1 MQMFVRIVL
10 FIGLGWSLSNCQTNA
25 KPSEQFSYQVR
36 VRDTDS
42 GATLTNAIV
51 TIEIQAS
58 NLIPLVERT
67 DSLGLARIPILNG
80 YVNQPGRLIVE
91 LTGYETYTRF
101 LDLTAGQLPEN
112 VFLRPMTTA
121 TVVPTAV
128 VTLELMAPTATA
140 QPSLPPPPSPT
151 AEATAPPL
159 PTETPTPTATAT
171 NTPTATPTAT
181 PIPDSLFTVETTAYI
196 KVYASAEAVDAQAV
210 GALAPGMQLDII
222 RTQPGF
228 GRAEWYAFRLSP
240 GLIAW
245 VDACFTEP
253 VRFDPGYVP
262 RPCDITP

>member
-1 MQMFVRIVL
+1 MFVRILL
-10 FIGLGWSLSNCQTNA
+10 FIGLGWNLTYCQTTTN
-25 KPSEQFSYQVR
+25 EQFSYQVR

-42 GATLTNAIV
+42 GAALTNAVV

-67 DSLGLARIPILNG
+67 DSLGLTRILIGNG
-80 YVNQPGRLIVE
+80 YINQPGRLIVE
-91 LTGYETYTRF
+91 RSGYETYTRF

-112 VFLRPMTTA
+112 VFLRS
-121 TVVPTAV
+121 TVSVVNVPTAV
-128 VTLELMAPTATA
+128 VPSEVTTPTETA
-140 QPSLPPPPSPT
+140 QPSLTPSPSPT
-151 AEATAPPL
+151 AEATA
-159 PTETPTPTATAT
+159 TPTPTVMPTAT
-171 NTPTATPTAT
+171 PSNTPTATPTAT

-196 KVYASAEAVDAQAV
+196 KAYASAEAVDAQAV
-210 GALAPGMQLDII
+210 AALAPGTPLSII

-228 GRAEWYAFRLSP
+228 GGAEWYAFRLSP

-253 VRFDPGYVP
+253 VRFDPGYLP